1 MQAYSGPKDSD
12 AYVAALL
19 KGAAPKPLPPDLDPF
34 PYSEK
39 SQPEPV
45 PAAQQ
50 QPRPAAAVEPA
61 PEPEPEE
68 PAMKQC
74 RCVYEFAGSNEGE
87 LATSANDVLGV
98 VTDDG
103 SGWVYKI

>member
-1 MQAYSGPKDSD
+1 MEEA
-12 AYVAALL
+12 
-19 KGAAPKPLPPDLDPF
+19 
-34 PYSEK
+34 
-39 SQPEPV
+39 
-45 PAAQQ
+45 
-50 QPRPAAAVEPA
+50 AAAVRIQRMVRGHRVRKRSLEHVARAAAFGKSLRRVAGLQSGKLSAVLLVEA

-68 PAMKQC
+68 PTMKQC